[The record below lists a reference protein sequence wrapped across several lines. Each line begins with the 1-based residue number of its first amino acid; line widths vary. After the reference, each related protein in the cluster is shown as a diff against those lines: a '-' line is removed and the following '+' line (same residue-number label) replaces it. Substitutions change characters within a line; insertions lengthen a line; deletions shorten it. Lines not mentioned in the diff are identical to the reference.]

1 MSLHVYT
8 RWKFDFIAKRTEIRN
23 LLPKHLLKNFKTFK
37 SLHKDYVQ
45 NKLNKRTSTVKKRK
59 RRRSH
64 KIDNRKNEEI
74 KKY

>member
-8 RWKFDFIAKRTEIRN
+8 RWKFDFIAKRAEIRY
-23 LLPKHLLKNFKTFK
+23 LLPKPLFKKLQDVK